1 VFGLMTFQGIRKAS
15 FNAFKML
22 NYLGPTR
29 LQSSGG
35 TSSDG
40 VDAMATTSAS
50 GDSLQILAYDQY
62 ATLNT
67 TGTDSVTINVS
78 NLPSALA
85 GKQVFV
91 TQFIVDATHSNPYSV
106 WTSQSKP
113 SAPTEAQLQA
123 LKAAQHLA
131 LLQPVSTATLTT
143 SYTTSFTINRQ
154 AGTLLILSVKRPVTG
169 RDGLGTM
176 EGEDYDGQ
184 SGATKEDS
192 NDTDLGQSI
201 SVTSGGSIFYDVVD
215 FSDAGVGSV
224 QMRVNASAATNL
236 ELHADSATGTLLGK
250 CAVSATGGAWATQSC
265 TLTPISGV
273 HTLYVVFDGAAHL
286 NWLLFQPA
294 STGTT
299 GTGGT
304 GAGTGGSSGTGG
316 LGGKSGG
323 TGGAGATGTGGTGTT
338 GTGGTATT
346 GTGGTGT
353 TGTGGAIVSGTGG
366 AGTTGAG
373 GAGTGGSGTSSG
385 TGGSG
390 FGGGTGSGGTAPASG
405 GGGCACN
412 VGGSAGAPGTALLV
426 GLMMVVAGVRR
437 RRGARR

>member
-1 VFGLMTFQGIRKAS
+1 M
-15 FNAFKML
+15 
-22 NYLGPTR
+22 
-29 LQSSGG
+29 
-35 TSSDG
+35 
-40 VDAMATTSAS
+40 
-50 GDSLQILAYDQY
+50 
-62 ATLNT
+62 
-67 TGTDSVTINVS
+67 TINVS

-113 SAPTEAQLQA
+113 TAPTEAQLQA

-131 LLQPVSTATLTT
+131 LLQPVSTTTLTT
-143 SYTTSFTINRQ
+143 SYTTTFTINRQ

-169 RDGLGTM
+169 RDGLGTI

-184 SGATKEDS
+184 SGVTKEDS

-224 QMRVNASAATNL
+224 QMRVNASAATNI
-236 ELHADSATGTLLGK
+236 EFHADSASGTLLGK
-250 CAVSATGGAWATQSC
+250 CAVAATSSAWATQTC
-265 TLTPISGV
+265 TLTPMSGV
-273 HTLYVVFDGAAHL
+273 HTLYAIFGGAARL

-294 STGTT
+294 STSTT
-299 GTGGT
+299 GTGGS

-316 LGGKSGG
+316 VGGKSGTGG
-323 TGGAGATGTGGTGTT
+323 TGTTGTGGTGTT
-338 GTGGTATT
+338 GTGGTGTT

-353 TGTGGAIVSGTGG
+353 TGTGGAIVVGTGG
-366 AGTTGAG
+366 TGTTGAG
-373 GAGTGGSGTSSG
+373 GAGTGGTGTGGTGAGSGA
-385 TGGSG
+385 GGSG

-405 GGGCACN
+405 GSGCACD
-412 VGGSAGAPGTALLV
+412 VGGSAGAPGVALPL
-426 GLMMVVAGVRR
+426 GLMMVVTVVRR